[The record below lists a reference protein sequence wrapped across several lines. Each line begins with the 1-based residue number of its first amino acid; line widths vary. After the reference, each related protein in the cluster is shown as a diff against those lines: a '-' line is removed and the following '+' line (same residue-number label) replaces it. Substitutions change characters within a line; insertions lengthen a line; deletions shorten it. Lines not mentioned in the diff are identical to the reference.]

1 LIKFKKTINILFLKI
16 QTVLGLNLN
25 KLVKLVLVKV
35 AQTKLFVLLV
45 KLKKQIQVLYW
56 GLIFNFDI
64 LIKLLIN
71 EKDVHVIKEHL
82 KDVKHKVLVL
92 SGKGGVGKSTVSGQL
107 SFGLAS
113 NLLEENK
120 NVINSKFYIYLLIQ
134 FSWIYKDW
142 CIGHWYLWTKF
153 TTSFRSCWWTSKFY

>member
-1 LIKFKKTINILFLKI
+1 MKN
-16 QTVLGLNLN
+16 VRVLNLN

-35 AQTKLFVLLV
+35 VQTKQFVLLV
-45 KLKKQIQVLYW
+45 KLKKQIQVLSSW
-56 GLIFNFDI
+56 GIIFNFNI
-64 LIKLLIN
+64 LIKLLN

-134 FSWIYKDW
+134 FSWIY
-142 CIGHWYLWTKF
+142 L
-153 TTSFRSCWWTSKFY
+153 

>member
-1 LIKFKKTINILFLKI
+1 M
-16 QTVLGLNLN
+16 
-25 KLVKLVLVKV
+25 
-35 AQTKLFVLLV
+35 LLV
-45 KLKKQIQVLYW
+45 KLKKQIQVLSSW
-56 GLIFNFDI
+56 GIIFNFNI
-64 LIKLLIN
+64 LIKLLN

-134 FSWIYKDW
+134 FSWIY
-142 CIGHWYLWTKF
+142 L
-153 TTSFRSCWWTSKFY
+153 

>member
-1 LIKFKKTINILFLKI
+1 MKN
-16 QTVLGLNLN
+16 VRGLNLN

-35 AQTKLFVLLV
+35 VQTKQFVLLV
-45 KLKKQIQVLYW
+45 KLKKQIQVLSSW
-56 GLIFNFDI
+56 GIIFNFNI
-64 LIKLLIN
+64 LIKLLN

-120 NVINSKFYIYLLIQ
+120 NVINSKFYINLLIQ
-134 FSWIYKDW
+134 FSWIY
-142 CIGHWYLWTKF
+142 L
-153 TTSFRSCWWTSKFY
+153 